1 MPTDCISFRDT
12 AFVSKLICDY
22 VENRPE
28 LEVLYH
34 QFPTLE
40 NFKAQLEA
48 KQSEFS
54 SEKRNIL
61 VEVLTNQYTQLSSSE
76 LTSNTI
82 QSLADENTFT
92 VTTGHQLNL
101 LGGPL
106 YFLYKIITTIN
117 LAKDL
122 KKKYPKNKFVP
133 VFWMAS
139 EDHDFDEINHFN
151 FQNKRFQWTQ
161 QCSGDVGSLST
172 SGLAEFIEVFSVVLG
187 DSSHAKELI
196 KLVKNTYLNHSNL
209 TSATRYLVHALFESE
224 GLLIID
230 GNNPKLKQIFV
241 PQITSELTNQQA
253 FTTVSKTIKQLKKID
268 SSYKVQVN
276 PRELNLFYLKE
287 NLRERIVK
295 NEGVYS
301 VLNTELTWD
310 LAGILEEVNTH
321 PERFSPNVIMRPLYQ
336 EMILPN
342 LCYVGGGGELAYWLQ
357 LKSFFDAEQ
366 IQFPILLHRNSVL
379 LVSQKQHQK
388 LDKLKVSVS
397 DLFKNKQVLI
407 ESQIKKITTL
417 AIDFSSQKE
426 QLKKQFEYLYTIAN
440 QTDKSFKGAVSAQEK
455 KQIKGL
461 EVLEKRLL
469 KAEKKVHNE
478 YIKRFE
484 SIHLELFPN
493 GGLQERFTNFSEF
506 YLEHGDALIET
517 LKLQLDP
524 LNQKFHILTL

>member
-22 VENRPE
+22 VEHRPE
-28 LEVLYH
+28 LQVLYNR
-34 QFPTLE
+34 FPTLE

-54 SEKRNIL
+54 SQTRNVL
-61 VEVLTNQYTQLSSSE
+61 VTVLTDQYKQLSHSE
-76 LTSNTI
+76 LANSAI
-82 QSLADENTFT
+82 QSLASENTFT

-117 LAKDL
+117 LAKEL
-122 KKKYPKNKFVP
+122 SQNYPNNKFVP

-139 EDHDFDEINHFN
+139 EDHDFEEINHFN

-161 QCSGDVGSLST
+161 ECSGAVGELST
-172 SGLAEFIEVFSVVLG
+172 LGLAEFVDVFTGALGNSSQAIEL
-187 DSSHAKELI
+187 KKI
-196 KLVKNTYLNHSNL
+196 VKNAYKNHSNL
-209 TSATRYLVHALFESE
+209 ASATRYLVHTLFGSE
-224 GLLIID
+224 GVLVID
-230 GNNPKLKQIFV
+230 GNSPELKRNFI
-241 PQITSELTNQQA
+241 PQITSELKTQQA
-253 FTTVSKTIKQLKKID
+253 FTTVSKTNNQLSKID
-268 SSYKVQVN
+268 SSYKIQVN

-295 NEGVYS
+295 RGAFYT
-301 VLNTELTWD
+301 VLNTDITWD
-310 LAGILEEVNTH
+310 LAGILDEVNSH

-336 EMILPN
+336 ETVLPN

-357 LKSFFDAEQ
+357 LKSYFEAEH

-379 LVSQKQHQK
+379 LISQKQHQK
-388 LDKLKVSVS
+388 LDKLQLNVS
-397 DLFKNKQVLI
+397 DLFKNKEALI
-407 ESQIKKITTL
+407 QFQIKKIAAL
-417 AIDFSSQKE
+417 PLDFSAQKE
-426 QLKKQFEYLYTIAN
+426 LLKQQFQHLYMIAN

-461 EVLEKRLL
+461 EALEKRLL
-469 KAEKKVHNE
+469 KAEKKVHAA
-478 YIKRFE
+478 YIKRLD

-493 GGLQERFTNFSEF
+493 GGLQERTMNFSEF
-506 YLEHGDALIET
+506 YLDYGDAFIET
-517 LKLQLDP
+517 LKTELDP
-524 LNQKFHILTL
+524 LNQKFCVLTL